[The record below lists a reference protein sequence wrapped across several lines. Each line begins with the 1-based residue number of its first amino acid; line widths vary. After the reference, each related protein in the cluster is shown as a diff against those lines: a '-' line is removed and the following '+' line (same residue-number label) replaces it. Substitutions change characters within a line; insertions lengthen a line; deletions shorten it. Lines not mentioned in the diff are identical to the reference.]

1 MRSLALLFI
10 LTAACSSQSG
20 SEGPSQPDAT
30 DTGTATAAATAV
42 PVPTTTADATP
53 TATAT
58 QAPAATASATAS
70 ASAAPVETKKLTL
83 IKKELRVD
91 GNSIV
96 FEPNRGV
103 QKAKYDTYSFDKAAF
118 EAKVGKLPLAAD
130 VEVEVEIVSSGMKS
144 NKPSDPKLPTP
155 MGGISIMTYECKIV
169 SVKK

>member
-1 MRSLALLFI
+1 MRSLALFLI
-10 LTAACSSQSG
+10 VTAACSSQSG

-30 DTGTATAAATAV
+30 DTGAATAAATAV
-42 PVPTTTADATP
+42 PTSTADATP

-58 QAPAATASATAS
+58 ATQAPTATSS
-70 ASAAPVETKKLTL
+70 ASAAAVETKKLTL
-83 IKKELRVD
+83 IKNELRVD
-91 GNSIV
+91 GTSIV

-155 MGGISIMTYECKIV
+155 MGGISIMTYECKIL